1 MAHVTFVHGIS
12 NMRSSDLV
20 LEAWKRALARNDG
33 IDLGAEGVTSSLI
46 YWADVM
52 YPEPR
57 ADDDINESADD
68 GVAEADLDEIDLSFV
83 DEADGDE
90 RAWLQAVSDKYQ
102 LDAAEDEAPPPAE
115 PDSPLLERIPLPWF
129 LKKRIMGIFLRDV
142 HHYLFDVDHEPRPGT
157 HYKVQTEI
165 RRRFQ
170 EALATA
176 ADSGP
181 PHVVIAHS
189 MGTVISYDNLKRV
202 TGCPPIDGLITLGS
216 PLGLDEIQDKLRP
229 EWARDTGFPDTVTRW
244 VNVYDRFD
252 PVVGLDARFANDYRK
267 QGADAVVD
275 INEQNWGK
283 FRHPVTKYLAGPR
296 MREELGSMLEL

>member
-12 NMRSSDLV
+12 NMRSPDLV

-68 GVAEADLDEIDLSFV
+68 GVAEADLDDVDLSFV
-83 DEADGDE
+83 DQADGDE

-102 LDAAEDEAPPPAE
+102 LDAAEDEAPPPGE
-115 PDSPLLERIPLPWF
+115 PDSPVLERIPLPWF
-129 LKKRIMGIFLRDV
+129 LKKRIMAIFLRDV
-142 HHYLFDVDHEPRPGT
+142 HHYLFDVDHQPRPGT

-170 EALATA
+170 ESLAEA
-176 ADSGP
+176 AAAGP
-181 PHVVIAHS
+181 PHIVVAHS

-202 TGCPPIDGLITLGS
+202 PDCLPVDGLITLGS

-229 EWARDTGFPDTVTRW
+229 EWSRDTGFPDKVTRW
-244 VNVYDRFD
+244 VNIYDRFD
-252 PVVGLDARFANDYRK
+252 PVVGLDARFGNDYRK
-267 QGADAVVD
+267 NRENAVVD

-283 FRHPVTKYLAGPR
+283 FRHAVTKYLAGPR

>member
-12 NMRSSDLV
+12 NMRTSDLV

-33 IDLGAEGVTSSLI
+33 IDLGAEGVSSSLI

-68 GVAEADLDEIDLSFV
+68 GVAEGDLDDVDMSFV
-83 DEADGDE
+83 DQADADE

-102 LDAAEDEAPPPAE
+102 LDAAEGEAPPATE

-129 LKKRIMGIFLRDV
+129 LKKRIMAIFLRDV
-142 HHYLFDVDHEPRPGT
+142 HHYLFDIEHEPRPGT
-157 HYKVQTEI
+157 RYHVQQEI

-176 ADSGP
+176 AEAGP
-181 PHVVIAHS
+181 PHVVVAHS

-202 TGCPPIDGLITLGS
+202 AGSLPIDGLITLGS

-229 EWARDTGFPDTVTRW
+229 EWARDTGFPDKVTKW
-244 VNVYDRFD
+244 VNIYDRFD

-267 QGADAVVD
+267 NGADAVVD

-283 FRHPVTKYLAGPR
+283 FRHAVTKYLAGPR
-296 MREELGSMLEL
+296 MRQELASMLEL